1 MQQPT
6 TAENLAKRFGNYLI
20 GEDIKTETI
29 SNIIED
35 FKDNNLQLKV
45 LYKGFTS
52 SEPYLNC
59 AKYGSRLL
67 DPCSLV
73 SKTISLI
80 GSQHPNNFNIG
91 SKILTQ
97 MGQRLLEPPNP
108 KGWPF
113 GDEWL
118 SSARIYYR
126 KKGLIKLIADEEIW
140 DTRNRSELLRSELVA
155 FEPLNI
161 SLPAEPT
168 RENISALITDPS
180 WNFDGPIDLIF

>member
-1 MQQPT
+1 
-6 TAENLAKRFGNYLI
+6 
-20 GEDIKTETI
+20 
-29 SNIIED
+29 
-35 FKDNNLQLKV
+35 
-45 LYKGFTS
+45 
-52 SEPYLNC
+52 
-59 AKYGSRLL
+59 
-67 DPCSLV
+67 
-73 SKTISLI
+73 
-80 GSQHPNNFNIG
+80 
-91 SKILTQ
+91 

-118 SSARIYYR
+118 TSSRIYYR

-140 DTRNRSELLRSELVA
+140 DTRNTSEVLRSELVA
-155 FEPLNI
+155 FNPLNI